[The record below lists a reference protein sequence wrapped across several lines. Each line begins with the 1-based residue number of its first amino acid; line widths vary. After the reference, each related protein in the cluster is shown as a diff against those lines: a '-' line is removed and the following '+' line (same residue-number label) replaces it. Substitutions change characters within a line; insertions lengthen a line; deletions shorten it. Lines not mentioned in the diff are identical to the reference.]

1 MAGKKIQSFLGRL
14 APKTKSKPFLSRF
27 LYQILEQNWIDINNL
42 FTDISDIFDNNP
54 PKKLPWL
61 LVHTRTRLGW
71 AWSGLETK
79 NFSIQERK
87 TSKSFYHG
95 VIVFHEQMKP
105 HVDRSK

>member
-1 MAGKKIQSFLGRL
+1 LNPDDVHFATRFFVRSFVCEKKEWPEKIQSFLGRL

-61 LVHTRTRLGW
+61 LVHTRTRLGVVW
-71 AWSGLETK
+71 A
-79 NFSIQERK
+79 
-87 TSKSFYHG
+87 
-95 VIVFHEQMKP
+95 
-105 HVDRSK
+105 